1 MENFVRDYGT
11 GNIIPD
17 PPKFIS
23 YTNPETV
30 SSSQQ
35 QSSRY
40 AHFPR
45 SSSRQYSMD
54 QAMRAPPTEEEPDGP
69 GVAGYGAVGGG
80 SVIQT
85 KNLERSN
92 TLGSRPMST
101 AGPVNGTSGSVTS
114 PTRSST
120 AQSQGA
126 SNAPTVS
133 TQPTTVSGSSRVN
146 GSGEREM
153 LAIGGNTYEVDP
165 HHDPQSAPTSAT
177 STGPVGPE
185 NHVGAGDDPLARQ
198 MEQLRIGAQST
209 QIRRNSINASRPGT
223 AAGYTSSSPAPS
235 AGPGPSSANAQPALA
250 APSSS
255 KSPNIYR
262 NSAELVVGGPPP
274 SRPTSPGGPPIPVH
288 MLPPEQKASS
298 PLPVESVLSTYQ
310 QALPGERRAS
320 ISRSTSPAMAPTH
333 IHSQSLGQ
341 NINRG
346 NSIDRPLSREGFAGI
361 GANGR
366 SPSPGPSPGTVSYS
380 DPNANQN
387 AYNSAPAGNLGIS
400 LDESGRV
407 THDEM
412 AEQYRYRQANNP
424 SAQQPPRSG
433 PYGGPPRSPSVQM
446 TSPVGPPPSQ
456 SGYTGPSPAPYVQPP
471 YGAPPPPPN
480 GSGVSRPPSVWYG
493 QGQPGYGVPPQQGAP
508 MNHMPTGQP
517 MGYTNGAAPMGYHN
531 TGFQD
536 PNQMRRSPSPAPMS
550 APTGQWID
558 GKPVLFYGE
567 TCIRIS
573 VHYLF

>member
-1 MENFVRDYGT
+1 MILSQDKWN
-11 GNIIPD
+11 
-17 PPKFIS
+17 S
-23 YTNPETV
+23 Y
-30 SSSQQ
+30 
-35 QSSRY
+35 
-40 AHFPR
+40 
-45 SSSRQYSMD
+45 
-54 QAMRAPPTEEEPDGP
+54 
-69 GVAGYGAVGGG
+69 
-80 SVIQT
+80 
-85 KNLERSN
+85 
-92 TLGSRPMST
+92 
-101 AGPVNGTSGSVTS
+101 
-114 PTRSST
+114 
-120 AQSQGA
+120 
-126 SNAPTVS
+126 
-133 TQPTTVSGSSRVN
+133 
-146 GSGEREM
+146 
-153 LAIGGNTYEVDP
+153 
-165 HHDPQSAPTSAT
+165 
-177 STGPVGPE
+177 
-185 NHVGAGDDPLARQ
+185 
-198 MEQLRIGAQST
+198 
-209 QIRRNSINASRPGT
+209 
-223 AAGYTSSSPAPS
+223 
-235 AGPGPSSANAQPALA
+235 ALA
-250 APSSS
+250 LSRLRSVETASTLRVLGQLQVILAAHQLQVPDLDHRRQTL
-255 KSPNIYR
+255 K
-262 NSAELVVGGPPP
+262 LVLRLRHPPQVNHRIFIVIRLSWLLVGPPP

-333 IHSQSLGQ
+333 THSQSLGQ

-366 SPSPGPSPGTVSYS
+366 SPSPGPSPGTVPYN

-387 AYNSAPAGNLGIS
+387 AFNAAPAGNLGIS

-456 SGYTGPSPAPYVQPP
+456 SGYTGPSPAPYAQPP

-480 GSGVSRPPSVWYG
+480 GSSVSRPPSVWYG

-508 MNHMPTGQP
+508 MNHMPSGQP
-517 MGYTNGAAPMGYHN
+517 MGYANGAAPMGYHN

-567 TCIRIS
+567 ICIRVS
-573 VHYLF
+573 VHHLF